1 MKIKKHNYLFISLAT
16 SLFITACADKD
27 VYNPDRVH
35 PVAPVENPLG
45 EDFVAPDGF
54 DWSMI
59 TTVNLNVGVKDEFN
73 GQYKY
78 LVEVFNTNPLSDGT
92 ASPLA
97 AGYAKAG
104 SNYIGEI
111 SIPKSCKQ
119 IFIRQTDPKQR
130 KEVYQYTIPENGGT
144 LNCKLYYT
152 ATTTRT
158 ETTGSTSAYEAAK
171 QAGIVDPEAPNYKD
185 EINVPSKSDTPA
197 NEWSS
202 GMIFDNGAK
211 YIITEDYTETSPFIK
226 DIQVNGRMSIY
237 VKGTWKISAINYA
250 FDIYIL
256 DGGKIISDYG
266 LTLDNKPNLTIA
278 SKGLLSVKGIFS
290 FQCNKTINF
299 GTIKAE
305 SLNNPGSANGG
316 EFYNSGILL
325 QELEKVSTLN
335 QSIMEREIFT
345 STQSQENNPKLYEDK
360 IKLQKAEENISHLSD
375 NLNEYNFS
383 KEGVGI
389 NDMVIA
395 WLTSCIDEAKAKA
408 QLQVLLNRQKTIF
421 DQYSHMSPIGTQVN
435 RKQRAINIAEDNYRT
450 QLKGLADANLRL
462 KNIEM
467 GTSNLQTVSP
477 PDYPL
482 TDNGRKRMI
491 YVLIAFIGSIV
502 FIVTYFLLIE
512 LLDRTLRDPLRSK
525 RLSGLP
531 VIAAFNGTSNLKFR
545 GFLKTCNRLA
555 AAYSCRQMNKYLQ
568 KERPTIINLLSM
580 ESGEGKSYLAKYFV
594 DYWETEGIKTRI
606 VMHGVDFDVEAK
618 EYVNA
623 QQLSS
628 FWRRNEAEQ
637 EPDIIL
643 VEYPA
648 INNAS
653 IPLDTLRQA
662 DVNLLVANA
671 CRLWRNSDNATLQ
684 PIKEAM
690 ENVPFFLYLN
700 NADREVVESFTGEL
714 PPRTPLH
721 SFVSRLAQLGLT
733 SKKAAVK

>member
-1 MKIKKHNYLFISLAT
+1 MDIAQFVSQFIYRIRYWLLWGTLFVTGLVIYFTQFLPYSYT
-16 SLFITACADKD
+16 
-27 VYNPDRVH
+27 
-35 PVAPVENPLG
+35 VESSIYAGVTNSTT
-45 EDFVAPDGF
+45 VDG
-54 DWSMI
+54 
-59 TTVNLNVGVKDEFN
+59 TTVNYTVINSTFDNLINIAKSRGTLEKVSIRLLANAFTYGEEWKDNHYIQAKHYRQLLQMTPKEVLQLVDRKNVDKTIENLTAFRKEQANNFVYAMFNRPVAFYSANALNKIEVKRAGASDILNITYTSADPGITQQTVSILIDELIKAYEILRFKATN
-73 GQYKY
+73 DVIAYFEEQVRITKQALNREEDDLMNYNIQERVINYSEETKALAITRY
-78 LVEVFNTNPLSDGT
+78 EVEDRLEDVEKEYESATARRKMLEDKMDIRAQIIRSNTN
-92 ASPLA
+92 
-97 AGYAKAG
+97 
-104 SNYIGEI
+104 
-111 SIPKSCKQ
+111 
-119 IFIRQTDPKQR
+119 
-130 KEVYQYTIPENGGT
+130 
-144 LNCKLYYT
+144 
-152 ATTTRT
+152 
-158 ETTGSTSAYEAAK
+158 
-171 QAGIVDPEAPNYKD
+171 
-185 EINVPSKSDTPA
+185 
-197 NEWSS
+197 
-202 GMIFDNGAK
+202 
-211 YIITEDYTETSPFIK
+211 
-226 DIQVNGRMSIY
+226 
-237 VKGTWKISAINYA
+237 
-250 FDIYIL
+250 
-256 DGGKIISDYG
+256 
-266 LTLDNKPNLTIA
+266 
-278 SKGLLSVKGIFS
+278 
-290 FQCNKTINF
+290 
-299 GTIKAE
+299 
-305 SLNNPGSANGG
+305 
-316 EFYNSGILL
+316 LL

-345 STQSQENNPKLYEDK
+345 SDQSQENNPKLYEDK
-360 IKLQKAEENISHLSD
+360 IRLQKAEENISHLSD

-389 NDMVIA
+389 NDMVTA
-395 WLTSCIDEAKAKA
+395 WLTSCIDEAKTKA
-408 QLQVLLNRQKTIF
+408 QLQVLLNRQKNIF

-555 AAYSCRQMNKYLQ
+555 AAYSCRQLNNYLQ

-606 VMHGVDFDVEAK
+606 VTHGVDFDVEAK
-618 EYVNA
+618 DYVNA

-628 FWRRNEAEQ
+628 FWKRNEAEQ

-648 INNAS
+648 INYAS

-671 CRLWRNSDNATLQ
+671 CRLWRNSDNAALQ

-690 ENVPFFLYLN
+690 ESVPFFLYLN

>member
-1 MKIKKHNYLFISLAT
+1 MDIAQFVSQFIYRIRYWLLWGTLFVTGLVIYFTQFLPYSYT
-16 SLFITACADKD
+16 
-27 VYNPDRVH
+27 
-35 PVAPVENPLG
+35 VESSIYAGVTNSTT
-45 EDFVAPDGF
+45 VDG
-54 DWSMI
+54 
-59 TTVNLNVGVKDEFN
+59 TTVNYTVINSTFDNLINISKYRGTLEKVSIRLLANAFTYGEEWKDNHYIQAKHYRQLLQMTPKEVLQLVDRKSVEKTIANLTTYRKEQANNFVYSMFNRPVAFYSANALNKIEVKRAGSSDILNITYTSADPGITQQTVSILIDELIKAYEILRFKATN
-73 GQYKY
+73 DVIAYFEEQVRITKQALNREEDDLMNYNVQERVINYPEETKALAITRY
-78 LVEVFNTNPLSDGT
+78 EVEDRLEDVEKAYESAIARRRMLEEKMDIRAQIIRSNTN
-92 ASPLA
+92 
-97 AGYAKAG
+97 
-104 SNYIGEI
+104 
-111 SIPKSCKQ
+111 
-119 IFIRQTDPKQR
+119 
-130 KEVYQYTIPENGGT
+130 
-144 LNCKLYYT
+144 
-152 ATTTRT
+152 
-158 ETTGSTSAYEAAK
+158 
-171 QAGIVDPEAPNYKD
+171 
-185 EINVPSKSDTPA
+185 
-197 NEWSS
+197 
-202 GMIFDNGAK
+202 
-211 YIITEDYTETSPFIK
+211 
-226 DIQVNGRMSIY
+226 
-237 VKGTWKISAINYA
+237 
-250 FDIYIL
+250 
-256 DGGKIISDYG
+256 
-266 LTLDNKPNLTIA
+266 
-278 SKGLLSVKGIFS
+278 
-290 FQCNKTINF
+290 
-299 GTIKAE
+299 
-305 SLNNPGSANGG
+305 
-316 EFYNSGILL
+316 LL

-345 STQSQENNPKLYEDK
+345 SDQSQENNPKLYEDK
-360 IKLQKAEENISHLSD
+360 IKLRKAEENISHLSD

-389 NDMVIA
+389 DDMVDA
-395 WLTSCIDEAKAKA
+395 WLIACIDEAKAKA
-408 QLQVLLNRQKTIF
+408 QLQVLLNRQKNIF

-482 TDNGRKRMI
+482 TDNGRKRIM

-555 AAYSCRQMNKYLQ
+555 AAYSCRQLNNYLQ

-580 ESGEGKSYLAKYFV
+580 ESGEGKSYLTKYFV

-606 VMHGVDFDVEAK
+606 VTHGVDFDVEAK

-671 CRLWRNSDNATLQ
+671 CRLWRNSDNAALQ

>member
-1 MKIKKHNYLFISLAT
+1 MDIAQFVSQFIYRIRYWLLWGTLFVTGLVIYFTQFLPYSYT
-16 SLFITACADKD
+16 
-27 VYNPDRVH
+27 
-35 PVAPVENPLG
+35 VESSIYAGVTNSTT
-45 EDFVAPDGF
+45 VDG
-54 DWSMI
+54 
-59 TTVNLNVGVKDEFN
+59 TTVNYTVINSTFDNLINIAKSRGTLEKVSIRLLANAFTYGEEWKDNHYIQAKHYRQLLQMTPKEVLQLVDRKSVEKTIANLTTYRKEQANNFVYSMFNRPVAFYSANALNKIEVKRAGSSDILNITYTSADPGITQQTVSILIDELIKAYEILRFKATN
-73 GQYKY
+73 DVIAYFEEQVRITKQALNREEDDLMNYNVQERVINYPEETKALAITRY
-78 LVEVFNTNPLSDGT
+78 EVEDRLEDVEKAYESAIARRRMLEEKMDIRAQIIRSNTN
-92 ASPLA
+92 
-97 AGYAKAG
+97 
-104 SNYIGEI
+104 
-111 SIPKSCKQ
+111 
-119 IFIRQTDPKQR
+119 
-130 KEVYQYTIPENGGT
+130 
-144 LNCKLYYT
+144 
-152 ATTTRT
+152 
-158 ETTGSTSAYEAAK
+158 
-171 QAGIVDPEAPNYKD
+171 
-185 EINVPSKSDTPA
+185 
-197 NEWSS
+197 
-202 GMIFDNGAK
+202 
-211 YIITEDYTETSPFIK
+211 
-226 DIQVNGRMSIY
+226 
-237 VKGTWKISAINYA
+237 
-250 FDIYIL
+250 
-256 DGGKIISDYG
+256 
-266 LTLDNKPNLTIA
+266 
-278 SKGLLSVKGIFS
+278 
-290 FQCNKTINF
+290 
-299 GTIKAE
+299 
-305 SLNNPGSANGG
+305 
-316 EFYNSGILL
+316 LL

-345 STQSQENNPKLYEDK
+345 SDQSQENNPKLYEDK
-360 IKLQKAEENISHLSD
+360 IKLRKAEENISHLSD

-389 NDMVIA
+389 DDMVDA
-395 WLTSCIDEAKAKA
+395 WLIACIDEAKAKA
-408 QLQVLLNRQKTIF
+408 QLQVLLNHQKNIF

-482 TDNGRKRMI
+482 TDNGRKRIM

-555 AAYSCRQMNKYLQ
+555 AAYSCRQLNNYLQ

-580 ESGEGKSYLAKYFV
+580 ESGEGKSYLTKYFV

-606 VMHGVDFDVEAK
+606 VTHGVDFDVEAK

-671 CRLWRNSDNATLQ
+671 CRLWRNSDNAALQ

>member
-1 MKIKKHNYLFISLAT
+1 MDIAQFISQFIYRIRYWLLWGT
-16 SLFITACADKD
+16 LFVTGLVIYFTQFLP
-27 VYNPDRVH
+27 YSYT
-35 PVAPVENPLG
+35 VESSIYAGVTNSTT
-45 EDFVAPDGF
+45 VDG
-54 DWSMI
+54 
-59 TTVNLNVGVKDEFN
+59 TTVNYTVINSTFDNLINIAKSRGTLEKVSIRLLANAFTYGEEWKDNHYIQAKHYRQLLQITPKEVLQLVDRKNVEKTTENLTAYRKEQANNFVYSMFNRPVAFYSANALNKIEVKRAGTSDILNITYTSADPGITQQTVSILIDELIKAYEILRFKATN
-73 GQYKY
+73 DVIAYFEEQVRITKQALNREEDDLMNYNVQERVINYPEETKALAITRY
-78 LVEVFNTNPLSDGT
+78 EVEDRLEDVEKAYESATARRKMLEDKMDIRAQIIRSNTN
-92 ASPLA
+92 
-97 AGYAKAG
+97 
-104 SNYIGEI
+104 
-111 SIPKSCKQ
+111 
-119 IFIRQTDPKQR
+119 
-130 KEVYQYTIPENGGT
+130 
-144 LNCKLYYT
+144 
-152 ATTTRT
+152 
-158 ETTGSTSAYEAAK
+158 
-171 QAGIVDPEAPNYKD
+171 
-185 EINVPSKSDTPA
+185 
-197 NEWSS
+197 
-202 GMIFDNGAK
+202 
-211 YIITEDYTETSPFIK
+211 
-226 DIQVNGRMSIY
+226 
-237 VKGTWKISAINYA
+237 
-250 FDIYIL
+250 
-256 DGGKIISDYG
+256 
-266 LTLDNKPNLTIA
+266 
-278 SKGLLSVKGIFS
+278 
-290 FQCNKTINF
+290 
-299 GTIKAE
+299 
-305 SLNNPGSANGG
+305 
-316 EFYNSGILL
+316 LL

-714 PPRTPLH
+714 PPRTPVH

>member
-1 MKIKKHNYLFISLAT
+1 MDIAQFVSQFIYRIRYWLLWGTLFVTGLVIYFTQFLPYSYT
-16 SLFITACADKD
+16 
-27 VYNPDRVH
+27 
-35 PVAPVENPLG
+35 VESSIYAGVTNSTT
-45 EDFVAPDGF
+45 VDG
-54 DWSMI
+54 
-59 TTVNLNVGVKDEFN
+59 TTVNYTVINSTFDNLINIAKSRGTLEKVSIRLLANAFTYGEEWKDNHYIQAKHYRQLLQMAPKEVLQLVDRKNVEKTIENLTTYRKEQANNFVYSMFNRPVAFYSANALNKIEVKRAGTSDILNITYTSADPGITQQTVSILIDELIKAYEILRFKATN
-73 GQYKY
+73 DVIAYFEEQVRLTKQALNREEDDLMNYNVQERVINYPEETKALAITRY
-78 LVEVFNTNPLSDGT
+78 EVEDRLEDVEKAYESATARRKMLEDKMDIRAQIIRSNTN
-92 ASPLA
+92 
-97 AGYAKAG
+97 
-104 SNYIGEI
+104 
-111 SIPKSCKQ
+111 
-119 IFIRQTDPKQR
+119 
-130 KEVYQYTIPENGGT
+130 
-144 LNCKLYYT
+144 
-152 ATTTRT
+152 
-158 ETTGSTSAYEAAK
+158 
-171 QAGIVDPEAPNYKD
+171 
-185 EINVPSKSDTPA
+185 
-197 NEWSS
+197 
-202 GMIFDNGAK
+202 
-211 YIITEDYTETSPFIK
+211 
-226 DIQVNGRMSIY
+226 
-237 VKGTWKISAINYA
+237 
-250 FDIYIL
+250 
-256 DGGKIISDYG
+256 
-266 LTLDNKPNLTIA
+266 
-278 SKGLLSVKGIFS
+278 
-290 FQCNKTINF
+290 
-299 GTIKAE
+299 
-305 SLNNPGSANGG
+305 
-316 EFYNSGILL
+316 LL

-345 STQSQENNPKLYEDK
+345 SDKSQENNPKLYEDK
-360 IKLQKAEENISHLSD
+360 IRLKRAEENISHLSD
-375 NLNEYNFS
+375 NLNEYSFS

-389 NDMVIA
+389 DDMVTA

-408 QLQVLLNRQKTIF
+408 QLQVLLNRQKNIF

-482 TDNGRKRMI
+482 TDNGRKRIM

-555 AAYSCRQMNKYLQ
+555 AAYSCRQLNNYLQ

-580 ESGEGKSYLAKYFV
+580 EAGEGKSYLAKYFV
-594 DYWETEGIKTRI
+594 DYWETEGIKTR
-606 VMHGVDFDVEAK
+606 VVTNGVDFDVEAK

-628 FWRRNEAEQ
+628 FWKRNEAEQ

-671 CRLWRNSDNATLQ
+671 CRLWRNSDNAALR